1 MSSRPSPDLPEAF
14 LARRLPSDAK
24 IRAPEPAGPKP
35 DLRIGVHDRSR
46 LEWVATVPIAPPGEQ
61 HTWNITLH
69 AEIPD
74 AMWLDHAPWNHF
86 TVRSRLTSPALALG
100 RRQLGPDIDQLRRK
114 TMAAVHDLKGATA
127 ELARAL
133 RKSRRAEQPITDEQ
147 ARAHA
152 AHLWQAVLDAWA
164 ARERFA
170 PKGERDSEALQREH
184 RLADEFVSNQIL
196 MLVTEVARTM
206 GPARLDGKK
215 RVVRL
220 TGATQPLQAALSDV
234 LAAETQ
240 WRRNAGVRWAAVSEP
255 HAIEGFIQRAAQLKK
270 HFQQALF
277 LDARAYMLD
286 QRLRNWIAIAM
297 AMIASTFYFVWQIWV
312 LNSAM
317 NTATTTNSLLIAGLI
332 AGVIYAGKDRIKEV
346 GREWVTKR
354 VRRTY
359 GDRIANLHLQRR
371 MDSKHSRFALARET
385 ILVDRR
391 QQADPLNPALGK
403 TQVTHHL
410 EITEKLRHTGL
421 PILREQGLLGLKHVF
436 RYDLSPLLVKLDD
449 QKKRVPVYN
458 GEQVVNRSV
467 TRVYMIAIRVWMQR
481 SDSEEVLEHKGI
493 LRLRRSGLERFVE
506 VVDAAS
512 RPRRQRSAPAVPVAE
527 PAATETVWDPPASAA
542 DSALARS

>member
-1 MSSRPSPDLPEAF
+1 MTTDRPTTDLPEAI
-14 LARRLPSDAK
+14 LARRKPSDGQVR
-24 IRAPEPAGPKP
+24 IPEPAVPKA

-61 HTWNITLH
+61 HTWNITLQ

-74 AMWLDHAPWNHF
+74 AMWLDHQPWQHF

-127 ELARAL
+127 ELSRAL
-133 RKSRRAEQPITDEQ
+133 RKLRRAEVPMTIEQ
-147 ARAHA
+147 AREHA
-152 AHLWQAVLDAWA
+152 AHLWQSVLDAWT

-170 PKGERDSEALQREH
+170 PKGERDSEALLREH
-184 RLADEFVSNQIL
+184 RLADEFLSNQIL
-196 MLVTEVARTM
+196 MLVTEVARTL

-215 RVVRL
+215 RIVRVVGE
-220 TGATQPLQAALSDV
+220 TEPLEAALSEV

-240 WRRNAGVRWAAVSEP
+240 WRKNAGVRWAAVSEP

-286 QRLRNWIAIAM
+286 LRLRNWIAIGM

-317 NTATTTNSLLIAGLI
+317 TTATTTNSLLIAGLI

-346 GREWVTKR
+346 GREWVAQR
-354 VRRTY
+354 VRLTY
-359 GDRIANLHLQRR
+359 GDRIANLYLQER
-371 MDSKHSRFALARET
+371 MDPKHSHFALARET

-391 QQADPLNPALGK
+391 YQADPLNPALGA

-410 EITEKLRHTGL
+410 EISEKLRHTGL

-449 QKKRVPVYN
+449 QKKRVPVHE
-458 GEQVVNRSV
+458 GGLVRNRSV

-481 SDSEEVLEHKGI
+481 TGSDEVFEHRGI
-493 LRLRRSGLERFVE
+493 LRLRRTGLERFVE
-506 VVDAAS
+506 VHDAAT
-512 RPRRQRSAPAVPVAE
+512 RPRRQRAVAPVVEPREPTTWPNSAE
-527 PAATETVWDPPASAA
+527 PSVDP
-542 DSALARS
+542 ALAQT